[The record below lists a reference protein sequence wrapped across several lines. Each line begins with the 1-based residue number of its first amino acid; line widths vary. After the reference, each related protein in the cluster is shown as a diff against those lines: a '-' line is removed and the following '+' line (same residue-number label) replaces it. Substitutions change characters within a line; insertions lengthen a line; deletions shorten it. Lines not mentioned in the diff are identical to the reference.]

1 MFINFEEDK
10 TKKKIAKD
18 FVKNGYIIG
27 NIKNNPNFATLNK
40 KIFEHFKFCIK
51 IKKDVDQNTLF
62 NNLHKYVAKEKLNQT
77 RMKIISLLNKNLD
90 IKKNI
95 YFCVKNYLDEIVGN
109 ELAIQKTL
117 NLSIQFP
124 NDKSSL
130 LDIHADTFS
139 GESPF
144 QVVVWLPL
152 VNVYKTKSMFILP
165 LKQSE
170 EAIKKLSNYESKGF
184 EAIYQKY
191 KKHIK
196 WLKIDHGQVLIF
208 SPNLLHGN
216 IINKTTENRISLNI
230 RFKSLFSPYNNVQ
243 GNDRKIGYFYF
254 PLNIKPA
261 SKLGLKFQ
269 YPKFKK

>member
-1 MFINFEEDK
+1 MFINFETNKINKKTAEDF
-10 TKKKIAKD
+10 T
-18 FVKNGYIIG
+18 KNGYIIG
-27 NIKNNPNFATLNK
+27 DIKNNPNFEILNK
-40 KIFEHFKFCIK
+40 KIFEYFRTSLNIGKN
-51 IKKDVDQNTLF
+51 VDQNTLF
-62 NNLHKYVAKEKLNQT
+62 NNLHKYLNKEKLNQT
-77 RMKIISLLNKNLD
+77 RVKIIGLMNKNLD

-95 YFCVKNYLDEIVGN
+95 YLCVKNFLDEIVGN

-152 VNVYKTKSMFILP
+152 VDVYKTKSMFILP
-165 LKQSE
+165 IKQSE
-170 EAIKKLSNYESKGF
+170 EAIKKLNDYESKGF
-184 EAIYQKY
+184 EGIYKKY
-191 KKHIK
+191 KKYAK
-196 WLKIDHGQVLIF
+196 YLKIDHGQVLIF

-216 IINKTTENRISLNI
+216 VINKTPENRISLNI
-230 RFKSLFSPYNNVQ
+230 RFKSLFSPYNNVE

-254 PLNIKPA
+254 PLNMKPA